1 MTMETSNYTI
11 LEEELICSNVQ
22 TILKI
27 FQIPNYFSDRIGVE
41 VSLQNGRVCGSNLN
55 FYKTRPSGLGN
66 FNFIVPPLSDP
77 DKERI
82 KNSTLGILR
91 TLNVAIPNDLFGHI
105 EVIAEFDPDRKMRI
119 KNVSVNLKS
128 YFKLMATC

>member
-11 LEEELICSNVQ
+11 IEEELICSNVQ

-55 FYKTRPSGLGN
+55 FYKTKSSGLGN
-66 FNFIVPPLSDP
+66 FNFIVPPLSEP

-91 TLNVAIPNDLFGHI
+91 TLNVAIPSDLFGHI

-128 YFKLMATC
+128 YFKLMASC